1 MNNQKTLAVLGGT
14 GNEGKGL
21 ALRWA
26 NAGYKVI
33 LGSRSAEKAAEV
45 AEEMNAILGS
55 SNVSGCGNVQAA
67 EQADIAVL
75 TVPYSAQRAVVEEV
89 QHALSGKIL
98 VDVTVPLKPPRVFQV
113 QLPDNGSAVQAVQ
126 TFLGDSVKVV
136 SAFQNISAHH
146 LTDLDYQFDCEVLVC
161 GDDAEACETVIQ
173 MSEAIGLHAW
183 HAGVLANSV
192 VAEALTS
199 VLIAINKRY
208 KTPSAGIRIT
218 GVNAA

>member
-55 SNVSGCGNVQAA
+55 SNVSGSGNVQAA

>member
-67 EQADIAVL
+67 EQADIAVF

-126 TFLGDSVKVV
+126 TFLGDGVKVV

>member
-55 SNVSGCGNVQAA
+55 SNVSGSGNVQAA

-126 TFLGDSVKVV
+126 TFLGDGVKVV

-146 LTDLDYQFDCEVLVC
+146 LTDLDYRFDCEVLVC

>member
-55 SNVSGCGNVQAA
+55 SNVSGSGNVQAA

-126 TFLGDSVKVV
+126 TFLGDGVKVV

>member
-55 SNVSGCGNVQAA
+55 SNVSGSGNVQAA

-126 TFLGDSVKVV
+126 TFLGDGVKVV

-161 GDDAEACETVIQ
+161 GDDAEACEENRALRLT
-173 MSEAIGLHAW
+173 ATG
-183 HAGVLANSV
+183 ANP
-192 VAEALTS
+192 AALQPGEP
-199 VLIAINKRY
+199 V
-208 KTPSAGIRIT
+208 PQ
-218 GVNAA
+218 V

>member
-1 MNNQKTLAVLGGT
+1 MQCQYNN
-14 GNEGKGL
+14 
-21 ALRWA
+21 
-26 NAGYKVI
+26 
-33 LGSRSAEKAAEV
+33 
-45 AEEMNAILGS
+45 
-55 SNVSGCGNVQAA
+55 SGCGNVQAA

>member
-26 NAGYKVI
+26 NAGYNVI
-33 LGSRSAEKAAEV
+33 LGSRSAEKAAQV
-45 AEEMNAILGS
+45 ADEMNAILGTN
-55 SNVSGCGNVQAA
+55 NVSGCGNVQAA

-75 TVPYSAQRAVVEEV
+75 TVPYAAQRLVVEEV
-89 QHALSGKIL
+89 QHALGGKIL
-98 VDVTVPLKPPRVFQV
+98 VDVTVPLKPPRVSQV

-218 GVNAA
+218 GVNAT

>member
-126 TFLGDSVKVV
+126 TFLGDGVKVV

-146 LTDLDYQFDCEVLVC
+146 LTDLDYRFDCEVLVC

>member
-126 TFLGDSVKVV
+126 TFLGDGVKVV